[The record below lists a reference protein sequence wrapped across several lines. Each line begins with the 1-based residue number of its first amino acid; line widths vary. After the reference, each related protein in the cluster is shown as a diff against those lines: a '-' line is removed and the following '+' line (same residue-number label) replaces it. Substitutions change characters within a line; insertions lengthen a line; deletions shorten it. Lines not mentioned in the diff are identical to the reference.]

1 MFSSYFNCFSSLE
14 FLVHF
19 FVFISK
25 GFNSLC
31 HKFLSSKSF
40 SYFPESET
48 LHNQHHCFKVFLL
61 FYFEFLFNLKLSNNT
76 FWFSICV
83 NFIEFIVPTF
93 KLCYYI
99 ICAFWKLLR
108 WFLRQNT
115 EISSMLHGCLLINED
130 IVFMVR
136 AVSWTRACKA
146 RIWLP
151 SAKLSHWVRMLSCQT
166 RTTWQFNFLCFQS
179 HQKGFCSSAPSS
191 CRAAG
196 TTGHSALRHQAPW
209 QIILWLG
216 DTLSILFLIL
226 SIFLNLFFHFLVCF
240 ALLAQSYFISGVCKG
255 LKMGKGINPSVSWP
269 DLISVI

>member
-1 MFSSYFNCFSSLE
+1 MNQYLHLYISFKFWRCMFFNSFWFIITIFMFLFSSYFNCFSSLE

-40 SYFPESET
+40 SYFPGSET

-108 WFLRQNT
+108 WVLRQNT
-115 EISSMLHGCLLINED
+115 EISSN
-130 IVFMVR
+130 V
-136 AVSWTRACKA
+136 AW
-146 RIWLP
+146 
-151 SAKLSHWVRMLSCQT
+151 
-166 RTTWQFNFLCFQS
+166 
-179 HQKGFCSSAPSS
+179 
-191 CRAAG
+191 
-196 TTGHSALRHQAPW
+196 
-209 QIILWLG
+209 
-216 DTLSILFLIL
+216 
-226 SIFLNLFFHFLVCF
+226 
-240 ALLAQSYFISGVCKG
+240 LLADKWRHSLYG
-255 LKMGKGINPSVSWP
+255 
-269 DLISVI
+269 